1 MTGFASKKGFGE
13 RASCGTFRDAKLM
26 ITILRK
32 HSRWL
37 MIVIAVL
44 AMPFCLYF
52 VRTDWMSALRS
63 NTAGKLYGRDIS
75 TIEIER
81 GGRLFQL
88 ARNLGMSEFLTELL
102 GQWHPQRAK
111 TQSEAEREAGQEF
124 TIDLMILRHEAEAL
138 AIRPTTSEIAAVVS
152 KMRAFRGDSGSFDL
166 KKYNDI
172 VQNALGPL
180 GFSEAQIEELAGDQI
195 RLDRVKELVSTGV
208 IVSQAESK
216 TTFEQV
222 YSKFEVS
229 VARFKTSEVANEV
242 KISDDEIAK
251 YYDGAKEQL
260 KSEEKRKVQFVAMTL
275 SEAEKKLTGKER
287 IDALQ
292 KLSDKANDVAQALA
306 EKNADFAA
314 VAARFQLPVKTSGD
328 FTQAAPDPE
337 LKQDSQLIQS
347 AFQLSN
353 DEPTS
358 EPIQG
363 ADGFYILHLAGIIP
377 ARPLT
382 LEEAKPKIVEALK
395 ARKERELLTIRAANV
410 AHDLGEALKGGDM
423 IAKAAQKLNLKLE
436 KVPPFSLADEL
447 EQKGPSAPETIPDL
461 PMIKNAVADLHANE
475 VADPIPTSDGAV
487 VAVVEKRDPPD
498 PVQAAANRASLDQR
512 ILRGKRAMMF
522 SEWLQERRRVA
533 GVQATAP
540 S

>member
-1 MTGFASKKGFGE
+1 
-13 RASCGTFRDAKLM
+13 
-26 ITILRK
+26 
-32 HSRWL
+32 
-37 MIVIAVL
+37 
-44 AMPFCLYF
+44 
-52 VRTDWMSALRS
+52 MSALRS
-63 NTAGKLYGRDIS
+63 NTAGKLYGHDIS
-75 TIEIER
+75 AIEIER

-102 GQWHPQRAK
+102 GQWHPQHAK
-111 TQSEAEREAGQEF
+111 TQSEAEHEAGQEF
-124 TIDLMILRHEAEAL
+124 AIDLMILRHEAEAL
-138 AIRPTTSEIAAVVS
+138 GIRPTTAEIAAVVT
-152 KMRAFRGDSGSFDL
+152 KIRAFRSDAGSFDL

-208 IVSQAESK
+208 TVSQAESR
-216 TTFEQV
+216 TTFEQI

-229 VARFKTSEVANEV
+229 VVRFKTSDVANEV

-251 YYDGAKEQL
+251 YYEGAKEQL
-260 KSEEKRKVQFVAMTL
+260 KSEEKRKVQFVALSL

-314 VAARFQLPVKTSGD
+314 VAAKFQLPVKTTGD

-337 LKQDSQLIQS
+337 LKQDSQLIQA

-358 EPIQG
+358 EPMQG
-363 ADGFYILHLAGIIP
+363 ADGFYILHLVGITP
-377 ARPLT
+377 SRPLT

-395 ARKERELLTIRAANV
+395 ARKERELVSIRAASV
-410 AHDLGEALKGGDM
+410 AHDLGEALKAGDTL
-423 IAKAAQKLNLKLE
+423 AKAAQKLNLKLE
-436 KVPPFSLADEL
+436 KLPPFSLADEL
-447 EQKGPSAPETIPDL
+447 EPKASPPPDKVPDL
-461 PMIKNAVADLHANE
+461 PIIKNAVADLHSNE
-475 VADPIPTSDGAV
+475 VTQPIPTSDGAL

-498 PVQAAANRASLDQR
+498 SALAAANRASLEER
-512 ILRGKRAMMF
+512 ILQGKRAMIF
-522 SEWLQERRRVA
+522 VEWLRERRRAA
-533 GVQATAP
+533 GVQPIVP

>member
-1 MTGFASKKGFGE
+1 
-13 RASCGTFRDAKLM
+13 M

-37 MIVIAVL
+37 MIVIAIL

-124 TIDLMILRHEAEAL
+124 VIDLMILRHEAEAL
-138 AIRPTTSEIAAVVS
+138 GIRPTTAEIAAVVT
-152 KMRAFRGDSGSFDL
+152 KIRAFRSDAGSFDL

-195 RLDRVKELVSTGV
+195 RLDRIKELVSTGV
-208 IVSQAESK
+208 TVSQAESR
-216 TTFEQV
+216 TTFEQI

-229 VARFKTSEVANEV
+229 VVRFKTSDVANEV

-251 YYDGAKEQL
+251 YYESAKEQL
-260 KSEEKRKVQFVAMTL
+260 KSEEKRKVQFVALTL
-275 SEAEKKLTGKER
+275 SEPEKKLTGKER

-292 KLSDKANDVAQALA
+292 KLSDKANDVVQALA
-306 EKNADFAA
+306 EKGADFGA
-314 VAARFQLPVKTSGD
+314 VAGKFQVPVKATGE
-328 FTQAAPDPE
+328 FTQAKPDPE
-337 LKQDSQLIQS
+337 LRQDPQLSQS

-353 DEPTS
+353 EEPIS
-358 EPIQG
+358 EPIQV
-363 ADGFYILHLAGIIP
+363 ADGFYILHLAAINP

-382 LEEAKPKIVEALK
+382 LEEAKPKIIDALK
-395 ARKERELLTIRAANV
+395 ARKARKLITIRAASV
-410 AHDLGEALKGGDM
+410 AHDLGEALKAGDA
-423 IAKAAQKLNLKLE
+423 IPTAAEKLNLKL
-436 KVPPFSLADEL
+436 
-447 EQKGPSAPETIPDL
+447 
-461 PMIKNAVADLHANE
+461 
-475 VADPIPTSDGAV
+475 
-487 VAVVEKRDPPD
+487 
-498 PVQAAANRASLDQR
+498 
-512 ILRGKRAMMF
+512 
-522 SEWLQERRRVA
+522 
-533 GVQATAP
+533 
-540 S
+540 

>member
-1 MTGFASKKGFGE
+1 
-13 RASCGTFRDAKLM
+13 M
-26 ITILRK
+26 ITILRR

-37 MIVIAVL
+37 MIVIAIL

-63 NTAGKLYGRDIS
+63 NTAGKLYGHDIS
-75 TIEIER
+75 AIEIER

-102 GQWHPQRAK
+102 GQWHPQHAK

-124 TIDLMILRHEAEAL
+124 AIDLMILRHEAEAL
-138 AIRPTTSEIAAVVS
+138 GIRPTTAEIAAVVT
-152 KMRAFRGDSGSFDL
+152 KIRAFRSDAGSFDL

-195 RLDRVKELVSTGV
+195 RLDRIKELVSTGV
-208 IVSQAESK
+208 TVSQAESR
-216 TTFEQV
+216 TTFEQI

-229 VARFKTSEVANEV
+229 VVRFKTSDVANEV

-251 YYDGAKEQL
+251 YYEGAKEQL
-260 KSEEKRKVQFVAMTL
+260 KSEEKRKVQFVALTL

-306 EKNADFAA
+306 EKNADFAV
-314 VAARFQLPVKTSGD
+314 VAGKFQLPVKTTGD
-328 FTQAAPDPE
+328 FSQAAPDPE

-363 ADGFYILHLAGIIP
+363 ADGFYILHLAGITP

-382 LEEAKPKIVEALK
+382 LAEAKPKIVEALK
-395 ARKERELLTIRAANV
+395 ARKERELLTTRAANV
-410 AHDLGEALKGGDM
+410 AHDLGEALKAGDTL
-423 IAKAAQKLNLKLE
+423 AKAAQKLNLKLE
-436 KVPPFSLADEL
+436 KLPSFSLADEL
-447 EQKGPSAPETIPDL
+447 QPKASSAPETIPDL

-487 VAVVEKRDPPD
+487 VAVMEKRDPPD
-498 PVQAAANRASLDQR
+498 PAQAGTNRASLDER

-522 SEWLQERRRVA
+522 SEWLQERRRFA